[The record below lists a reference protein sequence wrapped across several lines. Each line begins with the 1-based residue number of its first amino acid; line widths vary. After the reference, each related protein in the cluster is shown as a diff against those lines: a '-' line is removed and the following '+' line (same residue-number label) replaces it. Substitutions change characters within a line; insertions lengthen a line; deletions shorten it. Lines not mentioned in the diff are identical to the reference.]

1 MNVMK
6 NFLYC
11 LDENYNYQLS
21 VSIYSL
27 LQNMNQPISIFI
39 IHKTNTDPSFLPR
52 KVLNHK
58 NLESI
63 NIFKFNK
70 NVKNFPNLNN
80 SHVSEATYYRLFMD
94 DYLPETLSKI
104 IYLDADVVCV
114 KNPSNEIIKTF
125 ENMSK
130 NKKTIGVKTEIF
142 KDTES
147 RDLFN
152 NLNMKSNNYFNA
164 GVMFI
169 DLKMWKKEKAYVSL
183 RELLFELYEKVRFWD
198 QDILNSFF
206 DGNYYECS
214 ESLNKVLNLFYNCD
228 LEKGYTVKALKKE
241 NIFIH
246 YAGSHK
252 PWTSTGVLSLTS
264 EIYQELFRELFN
276 KKYHLTHKWK
286 VNSIKTIFNSI
297 KDKTYLNL
305 NFKISFLLIFIKSL
319 FVNKLIYKEKRV

>member
-1 MNVMK
+1 V
-6 NFLYC
+6 
-11 LDENYNYQLS
+11 E
-21 VSIYSL
+21 
-27 LQNMNQPISIFI
+27 QPISVFI
-39 IHKTNTDPSFLPR
+39 IHKTNSDPSFLPK

-63 NIFKFNK
+63 KVYKFIK
-70 NVKNFPNLNN
+70 NVKSFPNLNN

-94 DYLPETLSKI
+94 DYLPETLSSI
-104 IYLDADVVCV
+104 IYLDADVICV
-114 KNPSNEIIKTF
+114 KNPLNEIVKTF
-125 ENMSK
+125 EYMEK
-130 NKKTIGVKTEIF
+130 MKTTISVKTEIY
-142 KDTES
+142 KDTQS

-164 GVMFI
+164 GVMLI
-169 DLKMWKKEKAYVSL
+169 DLKMWKKDKADVLL
-183 RELLFELYEKVRFWD
+183 RKLLLELFQIVRFWD

-228 LEKGYTVKALKKE
+228 LEKGYTVKSLKKE

-252 PWTSTGVLSLTS
+252 PWTPTGILSVTS

-286 VNSIKTIFNSI
+286 VNSIKTIFNSLL
-297 KDKTYLNL
+297 DKTYWNL
-305 NFKISFLLIFIKSL
+305 KYSVSFLLIFFQSL
-319 FVNKLIYKEKRV
+319 FINNLTYKEKRN

>member
-1 MNVMK
+1 MI

-21 VSIYSL
+21 VSLYSL
-27 LQNMNQPISIFI
+27 LQNVEQPISVFV
-39 IHKTNTDPSFLPR
+39 IHKTNSDPSFLPK

-63 NIFKFNK
+63 KVYKFIK
-70 NVKNFPNLNN
+70 NVKSFPNLNN

-94 DYLPETLSKI
+94 DYLPETLSSI
-104 IYLDADVVCV
+104 IYLDADVICV
-114 KNPSNEIIKTF
+114 KNPLNEIVKTF
-125 ENMSK
+125 EYMEK
-130 NKKTIGVKTEIF
+130 MKATISVKTEIY
-142 KDTES
+142 KDTQS

-164 GVMFI
+164 GVMLI
-169 DLKMWKKEKAYVSL
+169 DLKMWKKDKADVLL
-183 RELLFELYEKVRFWD
+183 RKLLLELFQIVRFWD

-228 LEKGYTVKALKKE
+228 LEKGYTVKSLKKE

-252 PWTSTGVLSLTS
+252 PWTPTGILSVTS

-286 VNSIKTIFNSI
+286 VNSIKTIFNSLL
-297 KDKTYLNL
+297 DKTYWNL
-305 NFKISFLLIFIKSL
+305 KYSVSFLLIFFQSL
-319 FVNKLIYKEKRV
+319 FINNLTYKEKRN